1 MYGKGFPDIESG
13 SVVKNPPANA
23 GNAGD
28 VAVILTL
35 DRGDWQAAVP
45 GITELDMTERLST
58 HTYILTIEESI

>member
-1 MYGKGFPDIESG
+1 M
-13 SVVKNPPANA
+13 
-23 GNAGD
+23 
-28 VAVILTL
+28 ILTL